1 MNNLKIKINYI
12 LKIFFYLLLIISV
25 IVFSLKFYEFKNI
38 PSVFILTM
46 SYLAVLFIS
55 NILLH
60 LLIKFLYNYQIIKKS
75 SKIEIFIKINLIIL
89 FILNTFIYYITY
101 DTLHCQFYNKIVY
114 SIGIIS
120 IVLIIVNFPF
130 LKPIIILI
138 VTGLIVFFASYVLG
152 ALAATDFSLESCI
165 FLFGLVFTVI
175 ENIEKFINLDVY
187 YPKEI
192 TTLENDEIIK
202 RNKVTLNLIIGV
214 LFMLSYVI
222 LKLLTIQ
229 HIQDKLLI
237 VLKLDV
243 FNRNIG
249 VGLLIIIA
257 IEVLIILSLFISTR
271 ILEKISNHSKKYDNQ
286 TIVGLMYS
294 ILTFGIKED
303 KLPKVVKEIA
313 IGNKDIDQ
321 INLEVFIEN
330 IKEVPKDIHILLSKA
345 EDVSIIR
352 KLFPKKDVPSIRK
365 LLVIYPNKKVYSC
378 EISISKNIAK
388 RISEVKLEDTINK

>member
-1 MNNLKIKINYI
+1 MNSSKVKMNYI
-12 LKIFFYLLLIISV
+12 SKRIFYLLLVISIV
-25 IVFSLKFYEFKNI
+25 ISIVIFSLKFYKFKII
-38 PSVFILTM
+38 PSVFILIM
-46 SYLAVLFIS
+46 SYLALLFIS

-60 LLIKFLYNYQIIKKS
+60 LLIKSLYNYQILKKS
-75 SKIEIFIKINLIIL
+75 SKIKICIKINLIIL
-89 FILNTFIYYITY
+89 FILNTFIYYVEY

-114 SIGIIS
+114 SIGLTS
-120 IVLIIVNFPF
+120 IVLIIVNFSF

-138 VTGLIVFFASYVLG
+138 VTGLIVFFVSYILG

-175 ENIEKFINLDVY
+175 EKIEKFINLDVY

-202 RNKVTLNLIIGV
+202 GNKVTLNLIIGI

-237 VLKLDV
+237 VLKFNV

-257 IEVLIILSLFISTR
+257 IEILIIFSLLVLTK
-271 ILEKISNHSKKYDNQ
+271 ILKKISNHSKEYNNQ
-286 TIVGLMYS
+286 TIPELIYS
-294 ILTFGIKED
+294 ILTFGIKE
-303 KLPKVVKEIA
+303 KVIPKVIDKIA
-313 IGNKDIDQ
+313 IGTNDIDQ
-321 INLEVFIEN
+321 VDPEIFIEN
-330 IKEVPKDIHILLSKA
+330 IREIPKDIHILFSKV
-345 EDVSIIR
+345 EDI
-352 KLFPKKDVPSIRK
+352 PTARK
-365 LLVIYPNKKVYSC
+365 LLVIYPNKEVYSC
-378 EISISKNIAK
+378 KFSISKNIVK
-388 RISEVKLEDTINK
+388 RISEVKLVDTVNN